1 MKGHPFD
8 AFEPCAR
15 NGEAKCKACRTPIQ
29 KYSERIGIQQ
39 WDHYHSCWKPGYYKS
54 KLLAVRKTFD
64 SGVES
69 SRMQAQ
75 TGKKT
80 TLILLVVQRR
90 NFGRN
95 DIVTWI

>member
-1 MKGHPFD
+1 
-8 AFEPCAR
+8 
-15 NGEAKCKACRTPIQ
+15 
-29 KYSERIGIQQ
+29 
-39 WDHYHSCWKPGYYKS
+39 
-54 KLLAVRKTFD
+54 
-64 SGVES
+64 
-69 SRMQAQ
+69 MQAQ

>member
-8 AFEPCAR
+8 AFEPCAP
-15 NGEAKCKACRTPIQ
+15 NGKAKCKACRAPIQ

-39 WDHYHSCWKPGYYKS
+39 WDHYHS
-54 KLLAVRKTFD
+54 

-95 DIVTWI
+95 DIVKWI